1 MEAIKKQLDVIMSGD
16 QKMPEKSCIESLFSK
31 LSSSFDEESGGFGGA
46 PRFPQPSMWTLLWID
61 CCIYILWMTVQ
72 CTEHPIL

>member
-46 PRFPQPSMWTLLWID
+46 PRFPQPSM
-61 CCIYILWMTVQ
+61 
-72 CTEHPIL
+72 